1 MKREKRECD
10 FLIIISSYNNK
21 LKRKKVL
28 EKNEQSTTMIDKFI
42 KVRVL
47 RYIILIGI
55 LSFQC

>member
-1 MKREKRECD
+1 MY
-10 FLIIISSYNNK
+10 FLIIKSSHNNK